1 MEEGGPLEASCLND
15 LASLLTPYLYGTK
28 VTGRATGIGI
38 KHIATCQGKLDGAT
52 TVGDLV
58 VCAPFLSD
66 QVMGYDTKTGTT
78 TEIDIQLYFLGR
90 RPMAAAPVAY
100 RHFLEEEREGALGT
114 RAGIPRRR
122 SRPRLNASS
131 KLQASGTIS
140 SINGDAKR
148 ELRIFP
154 KKFTTS
160 DFISPATNLKGL
172 HLAGAKMTGD
182 LATAKGVK
190 ESAAG
195 QAGPLSRAARLG
207 I

>member
-1 MEEGGPLEASCLND
+1 
-15 LASLLTPYLYGTK
+15 
-28 VTGRATGIGI
+28 
-38 KHIATCQGKLDGAT
+38 
-52 TVGDLV
+52 
-58 VCAPFLSD
+58 
-66 QVMGYDTKTGTT
+66 
-78 TEIDIQLYFLGR
+78 
-90 RPMAAAPVAY
+90 MAAAPVAY

-114 RAGIPRRR
+114 RTGTLRRR
-122 SRPRLNASS
+122 SRPRLNAFS
-131 KLQASGTIS
+131 KLQASRTRS

-154 KKFTTS
+154 RKFTT
-160 DFISPATNLKGL
+160 NCEGL

-182 LATAKGVK
+182 INCPNALLSLQTPCTILTTAKGVK

>member
-1 MEEGGPLEASCLND
+1 MEEGGPLE
-15 LASLLTPYLYGTK
+15 
-28 VTGRATGIGI
+28 
-38 KHIATCQGKLDGAT
+38 
-52 TVGDLV
+52 
-58 VCAPFLSD
+58 
-66 QVMGYDTKTGTT
+66 
-78 TEIDIQLYFLGR
+78 
-90 RPMAAAPVAY
+90 
-100 RHFLEEEREGALGT
+100 
-114 RAGIPRRR
+114 
-122 SRPRLNASS
+122 PRLNASS

-154 KKFTTS
+154 KKFTTNGEAKSFNTNATS
-160 DFISPATNLKGL
+160 DFISPATILKGL
-172 HLAGAKMTGD
+172 HLAGAKTTGD